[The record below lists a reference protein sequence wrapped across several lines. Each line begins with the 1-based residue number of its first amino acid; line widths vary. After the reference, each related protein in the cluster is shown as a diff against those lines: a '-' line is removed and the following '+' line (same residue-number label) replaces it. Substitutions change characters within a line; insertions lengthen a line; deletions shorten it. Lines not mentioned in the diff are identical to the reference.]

1 MINRVHLAQPA
12 WCLTLPHRV
21 APLRDEWLP
30 SLLLRCDEVNHWG
43 SATTFS
49 QILRPNHDISRKKL
63 VTDMSYLVV
72 PSLLHLDS
80 LAELLAVSLR
90 TILATTYQSELA
102 HIFNPSPPRSQQL
115 GLSSSFRLCPECI
128 AQQRLLK
135 RTLVLLNITCCLEH
149 QVMLQDTC
157 TCGAALQVFHHR
169 AQPFTCYKCGLH
181 WAELPRSP
189 ADPSRME
196 LEQKYLSFYEFFFT
210 RGTPAR
216 LASARQLLLD
226 HLDEKGEKIMTHD
239 EFEKLSSLS
248 MLIYL
253 LVNGNYSPRDVLVY
267 AGPLPWRSLKWLTFD
282 CPVQTCPY
290 RMHDECC

>member
-1 MINRVHLAQPA
+1 MI
-12 WCLTLPHRV
+12 HRV
-21 APLRDEWLP
+21 TPLPDEWLP
-30 SLLLRCDEVNHWG
+30 GLLLRCDEAKHWG

-49 QILRPNHDISRKKL
+49 QLLHPQHESSHHKL
-63 VTDMSYLVV
+63 LTEMSQLVV
-72 PSLLHLDS
+72 PSMLRLDR

-90 TILATTYQSELA
+90 AIVATTYQSELVR
-102 HIFNPSPPRSQQL
+102 IFSSSQSPSQHL
-115 GLSSSFRLCPECI
+115 GLSHSFRLCPECI
-128 AQQRLLK
+128 AQHRMLS

-149 QVMLQDTC
+149 QVMLQDRC
-157 TCGAALQVFHHR
+157 TCGAALQVFHRR

-181 WAELPRSP
+181 WEKLAHRP

-196 LEQKYLSFYEFFFT
+196 LEQKYLSLYEFFFT
-210 RGTPAR
+210 RGTPAL

-226 HLDEKGEKIMTHD
+226 DAKEKQEKVMTHD
-239 EFEKLSSLS
+239 FIEKGSSLS

-253 LVNGNYSPRDVLVY
+253 LVNGNYSPRDVMVY

-290 RMHDECC
+290 NMHDE